1 MSGMNISLPED
12 LVGSLGIPEAEV
24 EGEILKELA
33 VALYARGALTAG
45 KARKLGRLNHWQ
57 FIEALAQ
64 RRIEVSRSDEDV
76 EEELA
81 HARGEDELIHSLE
94 ADGLVSSRGKANR
107 PELYDGLTPLLP
119 KGAARDLLDVA
130 GVIASQTKEKK

>member
-81 HARGEDELIHSLE
+81 HARGEDVL
-94 ADGLVSSRGKANR
+94 AKNR
-107 PELYDGLTPLLP
+107 
-119 KGAARDLLDVA
+119 R
-130 GVIASQTKEKK
+130 